1 MYRDCMRTQLGI
13 DEWLIGPGAL
23 EEELPVP
30 QGLTPQQIYIAQRFC
45 ESIGDDGG

>member
-1 MYRDCMRTQLGI
+1 MYRGCMRTQLGI
-13 DEWLIGPGAL
+13 DEWLSGPGAL

-30 QGLTPQQIYIAQRFC
+30 SGLTAQQIYIAQLFC

>member
-13 DEWLIGPGAL
+13 DEWLSGPGAL

-30 QGLTPQQIYIAQRFC
+30 PGLTSQQIYIAQRFC